1 MTVVRGHVHRRGKNW
16 AYVVDVGRDPGTGRR
31 RQQTK
36 SGFRTKRAAE
46 DAMSDLIGSVND
58 GSYVAPDPQ
67 TVGEWIERWLVTIA
81 PKIRPSTLRDY
92 RNGLGRVN
100 DRLGRIRLQA
110 LRPLDVE
117 ELYASLLA
125 DGHRYGGGLSAKT
138 VRNVHIALRRCLADA
153 ERFGLVQRN
162 VAALVKPPTPQRPE
176 LSTWDAAEMRKFLA
190 AVQGDRNDAAYRLIA
205 TTGMRRG
212 EALGLRWSDVDFS
225 VGRVTINRS
234 LSVIDNEFVWST
246 PKTARSRRSVSLD
259 PETVGTLKTHRAR
272 QLEERIAAGEAWDD
286 ADLVFTDQRG
296 GPLHPDRFTRAFGS
310 AARRAGVKQ
319 IRLHDLRHTWATLAL
334 QAGVHPKVVSERLG
348 HATTGITLDIYSHV
362 QPELDAS
369 AATTVAQLF
378 ADNSSAHFSAS

>member
-1 MTVVRGHVHRRGKNW
+1 VHRRGKNW
-16 AYVVDVGRDPGTGRR
+16 AYVVDVGRDPATGRR

-46 DAMSDLIGSVND
+46 DAMSELIGSVND
-58 GSYVAPDPQ
+58 GTYVAPDPQ
-67 TVGEWIERWLVTIA
+67 TVGEWIERWLVTVA

-92 RNGLGRVN
+92 RNGLGRVSE
-100 DRLGRIRLQA
+100 RLGRVRLQA

-125 DGHRYGGGLSAKT
+125 EGHRYGGGLSAKT

-176 LSTWDAAEMRKFLA
+176 LSTWDAAEMRTFLA
-190 AVQGDRNDAAYRLIA
+190 AVQEDRNGAAYRLIA

-212 EALGLRWSDVDFS
+212 EALGLRWTDVDLN
-225 VGRVTINRS
+225 VGRVMINRA
-234 LSVIDNEFVWST
+234 LSVIDNEIVWST

-259 PETVGTLKTHRAR
+259 PETIGTLKSHRAR
-272 QLEERIAAGEAWDD
+272 QLEERIAAGDAWADG
-286 ADLVFTDQRG
+286 DLVFSNGLG
-296 GPLHPDRFTRAFGS
+296 GPVHPDRFTRAFGS

-378 ADNSSAHFSAS
+378 ADDSSVQISAG

>member
-1 MTVVRGHVHRRGKNW
+1 VHRRGKNW
-16 AYVVDVGRDPGTGRR
+16 AYVVDVGRDPATGRR
-31 RQQTK
+31 CQQTK

-46 DAMSDLIGSVND
+46 DAMSELIGSVND
-58 GSYVAPDPQ
+58 GTYVAPDPQ
-67 TVGEWIERWLVTIA
+67 TVGEWIERWLVTVA
-81 PKIRPSTLRDY
+81 PKIRSSTLRDY
-92 RNGLGRVN
+92 RNGLGRVT
-100 DRLGRIRLQA
+100 DRLGRVRLQA

-125 DGHRYGGGLSAKT
+125 EGHRYGGGLSAKT

-176 LSTWDAAEMRKFLA
+176 LSTWDATEMRTFLA
-190 AVQGDRNDAAYRLIA
+190 AVQEDRNGAAYRLIA

-212 EALGLRWSDVDFS
+212 EALGLRWSDVDLT
-225 VGRVTINRS
+225 VGRVTINRA
-234 LSVIDNEFVWST
+234 LSVIDNEMVWST
-246 PKTARSRRSVSLD
+246 PKTARSRRNVSLD
-259 PETVGTLKTHRAR
+259 PETVGTLKSHRAR
-272 QLEERIAAGEAWDD
+272 QLEQRIAAGDD
-286 ADLVFTDQRG
+286 WVDGDLVFSNALG

-310 AARRAGVKQ
+310 AARRAGVKK

-369 AATTVAQLF
+369 AAITVAQLF
-378 ADNSSAHFSAS
+378 ADDSSAQIAAG